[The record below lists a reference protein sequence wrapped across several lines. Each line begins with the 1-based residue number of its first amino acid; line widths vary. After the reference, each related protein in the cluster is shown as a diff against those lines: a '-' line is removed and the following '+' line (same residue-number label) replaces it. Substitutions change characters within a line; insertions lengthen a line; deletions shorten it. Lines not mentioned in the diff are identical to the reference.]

1 MKYDFTTVYDR
12 RGMDALAVDALGQPG
27 GFAPGGFAPG
37 APKNGFTVIPMWIA
51 DMNFATVP
59 TIPAAII
66 ERAKHPLYGY
76 FEAPDA
82 YYQAI
87 IDWQRDR
94 NGVADLPREAIGYEN
109 GVLGGLMSALGCLAA
124 PGDAVLVHSPT
135 YIGFTHTLEANGYR
149 IVHSPLHRDDA
160 GVWRMDFDD
169 MDRLLKKH
177 RIHAAIFC
185 SPHNPCGRVWERWE
199 IERAMEVYRANDVT
213 VISDEIW
220 SDILLNGHRHI
231 PTQSVSEDAR
241 QRTVALYAPS
251 KTFNLAG
258 LVGSYHI
265 IYNKALRDR
274 VLARSEKPHYNDMN
288 VLSLHALLGAYTPEG
303 RQWTDELCEVLSGN
317 VNFAC
322 DFIAQHFPE
331 VSVAKPEGTYMLFL
345 DCSGYCAA
353 HGKTIDDVL
362 HAGWDV
368 GVAWQDGRMF
378 HGPCAVRMNLALPR
392 ALVEEAFTRLKT
404 YVFV

>member
-27 GFAPGGFAPG
+27 GFAPGKPKDGFS
-37 APKNGFTVIPMWIA
+37 VIPTWVA

-66 ERAKHPLYGY
+66 ERAQHPLYGY
-76 FEAPDA
+76 FATPDA

-87 IDWQRDR
+87 IAWQRDR
-94 NGVADLPREAIGYEN
+94 NGVTDLPKEAIGYEN
-109 GVLGGLMSALGCLAA
+109 GVLGGVMSALGCLAA

-135 YIGFTHTLEANGYR
+135 YIGFTRTLESNGYR
-149 IVHSPLHRDDA
+149 IIHSPLYPDEN

-169 MDRLLKKH
+169 MDRLLKQH
-177 RIHAAIFC
+177 HIHAAIFC

-199 IERAMEVYRANDVT
+199 VERAMEVYRANDVT

-220 SDILLNGHRHI
+220 SDILLNGHKHT

-274 VLARSEKPHYNDMN
+274 VLARSEKSHYNEMN
-288 VLSLHALLGAYTPEG
+288 VLSMHALLGAYTPEG
-303 RQWTDELCEVLSGN
+303 REWVDELCEVLSGN

-322 DFIAQHFPE
+322 DFITRHFPG
-331 VSVAKPEGTYMLFL
+331 VQVAKPEGTYMLFL
-345 DCSGYCAA
+345 DCTDWCAA
-353 HGKTIDDVL
+353 HDKTLEDVL

-378 HGPCAVRMNLALPR
+378 HHPCAIRMNLALPR
-392 ALVEEAFTRLKT
+392 ALVEEAFNRLSA